1 MACRIAHRVCTLI
14 CVLTMPLTLA
24 LAGENSPP
32 RPNTPHLSE
41 EEENAI
47 VQLRRVIEIAKN
59 RVYPALVFVKPIQ
72 EDIESGE
79 AKKREVLGSGVI
91 ISPEG
96 LVVTNYHV
104 VEHALLIRCVLSD
117 KRQVEAEILGKDP
130 ETDLALLQLKGLDPN
145 ESLPYAEFADSDAV
159 EAGDFVMAMGSPF
172 GFERS
177 VSLGIISNTRRY
189 MGFESQYI
197 YNTFIQTDAAINP
210 GNSGGP
216 LVDIRGRVV
225 GINTLAIR
233 GGDGIGFAIPANIV
247 RDIVE
252 RLRKNGRVI
261 RAYTG
266 LQLQPLKD
274 FNTNTFIQSD
284 KGVLIRDIR
293 PMSPAA
299 AAGVRPGDL
308 LIAVNSEPVT
318 AMYIEDLP
326 YVERLLADLPIGKPA
341 TLTLQ
346 RHGEVIDVELVP
358 EERGSL
364 DLAYFDCEKWGFT
377 AKEYNEF
384 SEPSLAFYKKQ
395 GVCVSGVKY
404 PSAAYRAG
412 LREDDIILSIDGK
425 PVATVED
432 LKQVYEEAL
441 AREGRNRRVLIR
453 IQRSQFNIPLVL
465 DYSRTDSD

>member
-1 MACRIAHRVCTLI
+1 MSLLQDLRASGFGL
-14 CVLTMPLTLA
+14 VLFSFA
-24 LAGENSPP
+24 LSIVFSATATAGAEPGEAN
-32 RPNTPHLSE
+32 E
-41 EEENAI
+41 EDNAI
-47 VQLRRVIEIAKN
+47 VQLRRVIEAAKD

-79 AKKREVLGSGVI
+79 ARKREVLGSGVI
-91 ISPEG
+91 ISPDG
-96 LVVTNYHV
+96 LVVTNFHV
-104 VEHALLIRCVLSD
+104 VEHALVIRCVLSD
-117 KRQVEAEILGKDP
+117 KRQVEAKLLGKDP
-130 ETDLALLQLKGLDPN
+130 ETDLALLKLTGLDPT
-145 ESLPYAEFADSDAV
+145 ESLPYAEFANSDLV

-216 LVDIRGRVV
+216 LVDVWGRVV

-233 GGDGIGFAIPANIV
+233 GGDGIGFAIPSNIV
-247 RDIVE
+247 QDIVA
-252 RLRKNGRVI
+252 RLRKHGRVI

-274 FNTNTFIQSD
+274 FNTNTFIDSD
-284 KGVLIRDIR
+284 RGVLIRDIR

-299 AAGVRPGDL
+299 AAGVKPGDL
-308 LIAVNSEPVT
+308 LVAVNNEPVT

-326 YVERLLADLPIGKPA
+326 HVERLLADLPIGEPA
-341 TLTLQ
+341 TLHLLRGDNELT
-346 RHGEVIDVELVP
+346 VEIVP

-364 DLAYFDCEKWGFT
+364 DLAYFNCEMWGFT

-384 SEPSLAFYKKQ
+384 SEPTLAFYKKQ

-404 PSAAYRAG
+404 PSAAQRAG
-412 LREDDIILSIDGK
+412 LRERDIILSIDGK
-425 PVATVED
+425 AIESIED
-432 LKQVYEEAL
+432 LKRVYEEAIQKM
-441 AREGRNRRVLIR
+441 GRQRRVLIR
-453 IQRSQFNIPLVL
+453 VQRAQLSVPMVL
-465 DYSRTDSD
+465 DYSRAEAD